1 MKYSVVATSFNDS
14 ADIVEY
20 LENICSQTYLPEEI
34 VIADGGSKDDTV
46 EKIKKYSISSSVKIR
61 VVEKGRLNISRLQ

>member
-34 VIADGGSKDDTV
+34 VIAD
-46 EKIKKYSISSSVKIR
+46 
-61 VVEKGRLNISRLQ
+61 VVMQFH